1 MPSLTRSTWSVG
13 AVFFVN
19 GFVFSNWIP
28 RINEV
33 RDRLGVSNSGLGLAL
48 VSRAVSAM
56 GGSMEIGNAADGG
69 FVVTLRL
76 RRAA

>member
-1 MPSLTRSTWSVG
+1 VL
-13 AVFFVN
+13 
-19 GFVFSNWIP
+19 
-28 RINEV
+28 
-33 RDRLGVSNSGLGLAL
+33 RDRGPGAPESSLEQLTTPFVRGEAARTADSGTGLGLAL

-56 GGSMEIGNAADGG
+56 GGSMVIGNAADGG